1 MGDYRT
7 KLVPIENIGTSHNS
21 VVGKGTMF
29 LKPEYRVQSNWGKY
43 ICYVVAVVTNSRA
56 LKGQEFCKVQEVA
69 KCWDMHG
76 HY

>member
-1 MGDYRT
+1 MSST
-7 KLVPIENIGTSHNS
+7 WVSMVIPLENIGNVHNR
-21 VVGKGTMF
+21 VIGKWTMF
-29 LKPEYRVQSNWGKY
+29 SKPEYLAQSNWGST
-43 ICYVVAVVTNSRA
+43 YVVAVVTNSRA

>member
-1 MGDYRT
+1 MGDYCT
-7 KLVPIENIGTSHNS
+7 KLLPIENIGTSHNS
-21 VVGKGTMF
+21 GIGKGTML
-29 LKPEYRVQSNWGKY
+29 LKPEYLVKSNWGST
-43 ICYVVAVVTNSRA
+43 YVVAVVTNSRA

>member
-1 MGDYRT
+1 MSST
-7 KLVPIENIGTSHNS
+7 WVSMVIPIENIDNALNL
-21 VVGKGTMF
+21 VIGKDTMF
-29 LKPEYRVQSNWGKY
+29 LKPEYLVQINWGST
-43 ICYVVAVVTNSRA
+43 YVVAVVTNSRA